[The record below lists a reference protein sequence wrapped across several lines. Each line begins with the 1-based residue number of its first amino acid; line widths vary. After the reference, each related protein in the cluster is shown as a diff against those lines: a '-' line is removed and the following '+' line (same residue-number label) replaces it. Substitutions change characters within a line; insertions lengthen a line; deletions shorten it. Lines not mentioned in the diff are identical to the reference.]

1 MFSIFLKLA
10 SGIIVDMKSMLA
22 DIRKGEAE
30 FSDGVNPELKK
41 TIENAIGKLNL
52 HSEDTI
58 LHLIELGWSHSN
70 ANYLTLKK

>member
-1 MFSIFLKLA
+1 
-10 SGIIVDMKSMLA
+10 MKSMLA

-58 LHLIELGWSHSN
+58 LHLIELG
-70 ANYLTLKK
+70 